1 MWQSRTSERHDL
13 EEPFVKK
20 QHDETAN
27 RMMTRRFLSAVDH
40 ETVDDVRR
48 RLSLRDDPGTGM
60 LYVTDKL
67 GRLQT
72 VVNLFELMKS
82 PGNAIIADL
91 AGQPAASV
99 APGLDQEAVAAFA
112 SRNRQAMVP
121 VVDGEGKLIGI
132 VPPLAIIDTLQH
144 EHDED
149 VHRLAGIRHHRDPFR
164 KALELPIFVKVW
176 NRLPWLFAGLAGCL
190 ASALLIAGYEDRIR
204 TQVAIAF
211 FLPAIVYIADAIGTQ
226 TEAIVVRGLSHGHL
240 PLASILVS
248 EASTGLLIGTALGA
262 IALPAIVLVFGET
275 MLGVAVALSIVCAGA
290 VASVVGLLLP
300 WSLSNQSLDP
310 AYGSGPIATIIQD
323 LISVAIYFAM
333 VNALV

>member
-1 MWQSRTSERHDL
+1 M
-13 EEPFVKK
+13 KK
-20 QHDETAN
+20 RHDETAG
-27 RMMTRRFLSAVDH
+27 RMMTRRFLSAADQ

-48 RLSLRDDPGTGM
+48 RISHCDDAGTGM
-60 LYVTDKL
+60 LCVTDKL
-67 GRLQT
+67 GRLKS
-72 VVNLFELMKS
+72 VVDLCTIMKS

-91 AGQPAASV
+91 AGQSAASV
-99 APGLDQEAVAAFA
+99 GPGLDQEAVAAIA

-121 VVDGEGKLIGI
+121 VVNGKGKLIGI
-132 VPPLAIIDTLQH
+132 VPPLAIIDALQH

-164 KALELPIFVKVW
+164 RALELPIFVKVW

-190 ASALLIAGYEDRIR
+190 ASALLIAGYEDTIR
-204 TQVAIAF
+204 MQIAITF

-240 PLASILVS
+240 PLASIFAS
-248 EASTGLLIGTALGA
+248 ETSTGFLIGIALGVV
-262 IALPAIVLVFGET
+262 ALPAIVVVFGET
-275 MLGVAVALSIVCAGA
+275 MLGIAVALSIVCAGA

-300 WSLSNQSLDP
+300 WSLSNRSLDP

-323 LISVAIYFAM
+323 VLSVAIYFAM
-333 VNALV
+333 VNVFV